1 MRLKYVRGGAVQE
14 LFLLR
19 GGPAWGFKQPVPV
32 RGAADRS
39 RRGGVWAAA
48 ARSCLR
54 HAARIGPS
62 VGASDG
68 CDCAGQVAD
77 VRFGAESLGC
87 ISVARYGGRGDGE
100 RSSVAPWLLLP
111 VHGPRTPAP
120 GRDKRGLVG
129 WIQEGGMRAAGGRAE
144 GTAEV
149 DWRWAGG
156 VRGERARGREGS
168 QSSWAPSWDKLVSEG
183 YANAS
188 KQNGHE
194 MICFIVSDWLFKKL
208 IF

>member
-1 MRLKYVRGGAVQE
+1 LTGAGGGREIRRRKPRLY
-14 LFLLR
+14 LR
-19 GGPAWGFKQPVPV
+19 RPV
-32 RGAADRS
+32 RKGRLAA
-39 RRGGVWAAA
+39 G
-48 ARSCLR
+48 
-54 HAARIGPS
+54 
-62 VGASDG
+62 
-68 CDCAGQVAD
+68 
-77 VRFGAESLGC
+77 
-87 ISVARYGGRGDGE
+87 GE

-111 VHGPRTPAP
+111 VH

-168 QSSWAPSWDKLVSEG
+168 QSSWAPPWDKLVSEG
-183 YANAS
+183 YANAR